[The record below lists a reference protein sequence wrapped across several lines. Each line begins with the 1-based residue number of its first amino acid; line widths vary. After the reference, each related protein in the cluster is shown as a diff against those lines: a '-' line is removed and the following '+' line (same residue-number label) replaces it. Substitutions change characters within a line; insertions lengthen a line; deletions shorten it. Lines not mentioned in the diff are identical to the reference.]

1 MTPPKAQPVVDPRV
15 DEYIQNA
22 APFAQPILTRIREA
36 FHAGAPGCS
45 ETIKWGAPFFEQEGV
60 LGGMSAFTKHVGF
73 GFWRGKELE
82 DPAGIFP
89 KDIKASRMNI
99 KVTDVKQLPT
109 KKVLTDYVRRA
120 VALNAAGK
128 PAAKPRK
135 AVKVPDM
142 PPSSSVGSPRTKP
155 PTSSGRPCRRV
166 ATRNTSSGSPKPSA
180 TPRGNSAWKPRS
192 SGWRRASGAIGN
204 TATAERAWRRT
215 LKLVCHRQRAWR
227 ILRERRMPLL
237 RPLLVSPEARA
248 AHSQPHLIAVRRG
261 RKSIGSGRARGPL
274 RIAVKPARS
283 RGHPCRVR
291 LPRRRRG
298 GK

>member
-1 MTPPKAQPVVDPRV
+1 MVDPRV
-15 DEYIQNA
+15 DEYIKTRGT
-22 APFAQPILTRIREA
+22 FAQPILTRIREA
-36 FHAGAPGCS
+36 FTRGRAPGCS

-89 KDIKASRMNI
+89 KDIKASQMNI

-142 PPSSSVGSPRTKP
+142 PPELKRGLTQNKAADKFWKTLP
-155 PTSSGRPCRRV
+155 PSCHKEYIEWITEAKRD
-166 ATRNTSSGSPKPSA
+166 ATRQQRLETTLEWLAEGK
-180 TPRGNSAWKPRS
+180 RRYWKYS
-192 SGWRRASGAIGN
+192 D
-204 TATAERAWRRT
+204 
-215 LKLVCHRQRAWR
+215 C
-227 ILRERRMPLL
+227 
-237 RPLLVSPEARA
+237 
-248 AHSQPHLIAVRRG
+248 
-261 RKSIGSGRARGPL
+261 
-274 RIAVKPARS
+274 
-283 RGHPCRVR
+283 
-291 LPRRRRG
+291 
-298 GK
+298 